1 MTKLIERNS
10 VIPTKKSQI
19 FSTYQDNQPAVLIQ
33 VFQGERSMTKDNVLL
48 GKFELKGIP
57 PAPRGQ
63 PEIDANGIVQVS
75 AADKGTGKSE
85 SIQITADK
93 GRLSQEE
100 IERMVREAEEFAEED
115 KIMKETIDARN
126 GLEGYAYSMKNT
138 VNDDDKETI
147 EEAVT
152 EAIDWLDENPE
163 AEKEEYEEKLK
174 ELEGICNPIVQ
185 KLYQEHGVPGQED
198 DDEED
203 DDFDD
208 DDYDIP
214 DDDHD
219 EL

>member
-1 MTKLIERNS
+1 MSDRTQGFL
-10 VIPTKKSQI
+10 
-19 FSTYQDNQPAVLIQ
+19 Q
-33 VFQGERSMTKDNVLL
+33 V
-48 GKFELKGIP
+48 
-57 PAPRGQ
+57 A
-63 PEIDANGIVQVS
+63 

-115 KIMKETIDARN
+115 KIMKETVDARN

-138 VNDDDKETI
+138 VNDEDKLGDKIDDDDKETI
-147 EEAVT
+147 EEAVA

-174 ELEGICNPIVQ
+174 ELEAICNPIVQ
-185 KLYQEHGVPGQED
+185 ALYQEHGQPGA
-198 DDEED
+198 DDEEDEGD